1 MRGRW
6 RDRPIAAGWGSGR
19 RGRGGVVDR
28 TGGRRRDRKRRF
40 VASRALLMRPR
51 GSHACFLQLIPE
63 HGGGGALE
71 SERFR
76 ESPLPYFFVLQLQA
90 SSHGA

>member
-51 GSHACFLQLIPE
+51 GSHACFFTTDSRAWWRGSSRKRTLS
-63 HGGGGALE
+63 GE
-71 SERFR
+71 S
-76 ESPLPYFFVLQLQA
+76 SPLFFRVA
-90 SSHGA
+90 IAG